1 MEAQRTHIVGSMKV
15 YSKVAEHNAETL
27 TSEDYSNIFPLQSGH
42 QKVRQFLKL

>member
-1 MEAQRTHIVGSMKV
+1 MEAKQAHIIGSMKV